1 MPHAQVVLRVR
12 EHLLDGRSD
21 GPVAVREDGLGL
33 QAPQLPLQELKDPRV
48 RGDVLVADEGLSQ
61 HDRLVVP
68 IDADDVKV
76 EQAEAICRV
85 RVVADEHVLKT
96 LERF

>member
-1 MPHAQVVLRVR
+1 M
-12 EHLLDGRSD
+12 
-21 GPVAVREDGLGL
+21 
-33 QAPQLPLQELKDPRV
+33 
-48 RGDVLVADEGLSQ
+48 VADEGLSQ

-96 LERF
+96 LKRFQSLREDCKREGEGGVRFL